1 MIMEQINKP
10 GDLQKLNLTRAEL
23 DELAQEIRDF
33 LIEKVS
39 VTGGHLASNLGTI
52 ELTLALHLVFQIP
65 KDKIIWDVGHQS
77 YTHKILTGRKDGFDR
92 LRQFGGMSGFPK
104 RSESPCDAFNTG
116 HSTTSIS
123 IGLGMAYA
131 RDLKGEDNHI
141 ISVIGDGS
149 LTGGMAYEALNNA
162 AQLDSNFI
170 IVLNDNDMS
179 ISENVGGMSAYL
191 ESIRTDVAYNNL
203 KEDVSNTLSKIP
215 VVGER
220 IVQRISKTKS
230 TIKQFMIPGMLF
242 ENMGVTYL
250 GPIDGHDIS
259 QLIRVFSDA
268 KRLKRA
274 VIVHVRTQKGK
285 GYEPAVKNPAKFHGI
300 PPFDIAT
307 GLAKQK
313 KTEAAY
319 TDIFARMLCNIA
331 AKNERIVGIT
341 AAMPDGT
348 GMKRF
353 AKEYPMR
360 FFDVGIAEEH
370 AVTFAAGLAVS
381 GLKPVVAIYSSFL
394 QRAYDQIVH
403 DVCINDLPVIFA
415 IDRAGLVG
423 NDGET
428 HQGILD
434 LSYMSSIPGMTI
446 FAPKNKYEF
455 MDVMDFA
462 SDYEHPIAIR
472 YPRGTA
478 YKGLREY
485 RAKIQL
491 GKSELLQQGK
501 EIALLAV
508 GTMVQTAM
516 EVAKR
521 LEEEGWNI
529 TVVNM
534 RFIQPWDREQV
545 DQLSHNHRFVVTM
558 EENVLSGGFGEKV
571 AAYISRKN
579 YPMQVLNIGIPD
591 QFVEHGT
598 ISELKGMLGID
609 TDGIISSIK
618 SHLSESNCILG

>member
-10 GDLQKLNLTRAEL
+10 GDLQKLNLTKAQL
-23 DELAQEIRDF
+23 DELAQELRDF

-39 VTGGHLASNLGTI
+39 ITGGHLASNLGTV
-52 ELTLALHLVFQIP
+52 ELTLALHLAFQFP

-77 YTHKILTGRKDGFDR
+77 YTHKILTGRRDGFDT

-104 RSESPCDAFNTG
+104 RKESSCDAFNTG

-123 IGLGMAYA
+123 VGLGMAYA
-131 RDLKGEDNHI
+131 RDIKGEDYHV

-162 AQLDSNFI
+162 AQLESNFI

-179 ISENVGGMSAYL
+179 ISKNVGGMSAYL

-215 VVGER
+215 VVGDR
-220 IVQRISKTKS
+220 IVQKISRTKS
-230 TIKQFMIPGMLF
+230 TIKQLVIPGMLF

-250 GPIDGHDIS
+250 GPIDGHDIN

-300 PPFDIAT
+300 GPFDIAT
-307 GLAKQK
+307 GMLKQK
-313 KTEAAY
+313 KMEAAY
-319 TDIFARMLCNIA
+319 TDVFAKMLCNIA
-331 AKNERIVGIT
+331 QKDERIVGIT

-353 AKEYPMR
+353 AKEYPER

-434 LSYMSSIPGMTI
+434 LSYMSSIPGMTV

-455 MDVMDFA
+455 MDAIDFA
-462 SDYEHPIAIR
+462 AAYDHPISIR
-472 YPRGTA
+472 YPRGVA
-478 YKGLREY
+478 YTGLKEY
-485 RAKIQL
+485 RTPIKL
-491 GKSELLQQGK
+491 GKGEVLHKGS

-508 GTMVQTAM
+508 GTMVQTAA
-516 EVAKR
+516 EVADW
-521 LEEEGWNI
+521 LEKEGYHATLI
-529 TVVNM
+529 NM
-534 RFIQPWDREQV
+534 RFIQPWDKECV
-545 DQLSHNHRFVVTM
+545 DQLNGSHRLVVTM
-558 EENVLSGGFGEKV
+558 EENVLSGGFGEKISS
-571 AAYISRKN
+571 YISTKN
-579 YPMQVLNIGIPD
+579 YPMQTLMIGISD

-598 ISELKGMLGID
+598 ISELKRTLGID
-609 TDGIISSIK
+609 TEGIISKIK
-618 SHLSESNCILG
+618 NIL

>member
-1 MIMEQINKP
+1 MEQINKP
-10 GDLQKLNLTRAEL
+10 GDLQKLNLTKAQL
-23 DELAQEIRDF
+23 DELAEALRDF
-33 LIEKVS
+33 LIENVS
-39 VTGGHLASNLGTI
+39 ITGGHLASNLGTI
-52 ELTLALHLVFQIP
+52 ELTLALHLAFQIP

-77 YTHKILTGRKDGFDR
+77 YTHKILTGRKEGFDT

-104 RSESPCDAFNTG
+104 RNESICDAFNTG

-123 IGLGMAYA
+123 VGLGMAYA
-131 RDLKGEDNHI
+131 RDLMGEDNHI
-141 ISVIGDGS
+141 ITVIGDGS

-162 AQLDSNFI
+162 AQLESNFI

-215 VVGER
+215 IVGER

-250 GPIDGHDIS
+250 GPIDGHDIN
-259 QLIRVFSDA
+259 QLIRVFTDA

-274 VIVHVRTQKGK
+274 VIVHVRTQKGR

-300 PPFDIAT
+300 APFDIAT
-307 GLAKQK
+307 GLIKQK
-313 KTEAAY
+313 KTEATY

-331 AKNERIVGIT
+331 AKDKRIVGIT

-353 AKEYPMR
+353 AKEYPKR

-381 GLKPVVAIYSSFL
+381 GLRPVVAIYSSFL

-423 NDGET
+423 SDGET

-455 MDVMDFA
+455 MDVIDFA
-462 SDYEHPIAIR
+462 AAYEHPIAIR
-472 YPRGTA
+472 YPRGTV
-478 YKGLREY
+478 YKGLREH
-485 RAKIQL
+485 RAEIQL
-491 GKSELLQQGK
+491 GKSELLQEGE

-516 EVAKR
+516 EVAQK
-521 LEEEGWNI
+521 LEEHGKKV

-534 RFIQPWDREQV
+534 RFVQPWDKERI
-545 DQLSHNHRFVVTM
+545 DQLNSTHRLIVTM
-558 EENVLSGGFGEKV
+558 EENVLNGGFGEKI
-571 AAYISRKN
+571 AAYVSRKN
-579 YPMQVLNIGIPD
+579 YSMQVLNIGIPN

-598 ISELKGMLGID
+598 ISELKRILGID
-609 TDGIISSIK
+609 RDGIIASILV
-618 SHLSESNCILG
+618 H

>member
-1 MIMEQINKP
+1 MEQINKP
-10 GDLQKLNLTRAEL
+10 GDLQKLNLTKAQL
-23 DELAQEIRDF
+23 DELAQELRDF

-39 VTGGHLASNLGTI
+39 ITGGHLASNLGTI
-52 ELTLALHLVFQIP
+52 ELTLALHLAFQIP

-77 YTHKILTGRKDGFDR
+77 YTHKILTGRKEGFDT

-104 RSESPCDAFNTG
+104 RNESICDAFNTG

-123 IGLGMAYA
+123 VGLGMAYA
-131 RDLKGEDNHI
+131 RDLMGEDNHI
-141 ISVIGDGS
+141 ITVIGDGS

-162 AQLDSNFI
+162 AQLESNFI

-215 VVGER
+215 IVGER

-250 GPIDGHDIS
+250 GPIDGHDIN
-259 QLIRVFSDA
+259 QLIRVFTDA

-274 VIVHVRTQKGK
+274 VIVHVRTQKGR

-300 PPFDIAT
+300 APFDIAT
-307 GLAKQK
+307 GLIKQK
-313 KTEAAY
+313 KTEATY

-331 AKNERIVGIT
+331 AKDKRIVGIT

-353 AKEYPMR
+353 AKEYPKR

-381 GLKPVVAIYSSFL
+381 GLRPIVAIYSSFL

-423 NDGET
+423 SDGET

-455 MDVMDFA
+455 MDVIDFA
-462 SDYEHPIAIR
+462 AAYEHPIAIR
-472 YPRGTA
+472 YPRGTV
-478 YKGLREY
+478 YKGLREH
-485 RAKIQL
+485 RAEIQL
-491 GKSELLQQGK
+491 GKSELLQEGE

-516 EVAKR
+516 EVAQK
-521 LEEEGWNI
+521 LEEYGKKV

-534 RFIQPWDREQV
+534 RFVQPWDKERI
-545 DQLSHNHRFVVTM
+545 DQLNSTHRLIVTM
-558 EENVLSGGFGEKV
+558 EENVLNGGFGEKI
-571 AAYISRKN
+571 AAYVSRKN
-579 YPMQVLNIGIPD
+579 YSMQVLNIGIPN

-598 ISELKGMLGID
+598 ISELKRILGID
-609 TDGIISSIK
+609 RDGIIASILV
-618 SHLSESNCILG
+618 H

>member
-1 MIMEQINKP
+1 MEQINKP
-10 GDLQKLNLTRAEL
+10 GDLQKLNLTKAQL
-23 DELAQEIRDF
+23 DELAQELRDF

-39 VTGGHLASNLGTI
+39 ITGGHLASNLGTI
-52 ELTLALHLVFQIP
+52 ELTLALHLAFQIP

-77 YTHKILTGRKDGFDR
+77 YTHKILTGRKEGFDT

-104 RSESPCDAFNTG
+104 RNESICDAFNTG

-123 IGLGMAYA
+123 VGLGMAYA
-131 RDLKGEDNHI
+131 RDLMGEDNHI
-141 ISVIGDGS
+141 ITVIGDGS

-162 AQLDSNFI
+162 AQLESNFI

-215 VVGER
+215 IVGER

-250 GPIDGHDIS
+250 GPIDGHDIN
-259 QLIRVFSDA
+259 QLIRVFTDA

-274 VIVHVRTQKGK
+274 VIVHVRTQKGR

-300 PPFDIAT
+300 APFDIAT
-307 GLAKQK
+307 GLIKQK
-313 KTEAAY
+313 KTEATY

-331 AKNERIVGIT
+331 AKDKRIVGIT

-353 AKEYPMR
+353 AKEYPKR

-381 GLKPVVAIYSSFL
+381 GLRPVVAIYSSFL

-423 NDGET
+423 SDGET

-455 MDVMDFA
+455 MDVIDFA
-462 SDYEHPIAIR
+462 AAYEHPIAIR
-472 YPRGTA
+472 YPRGTV
-478 YKGLREY
+478 YKGLREH
-485 RAKIQL
+485 RAEIQL
-491 GKSELLQQGK
+491 GKSELLQEGE

-516 EVAKR
+516 EVAQK
-521 LEEEGWNI
+521 LEEHGKKV

-534 RFIQPWDREQV
+534 RFVQPWDKERI
-545 DQLSHNHRFVVTM
+545 DQLNSTHRLIVTM
-558 EENVLSGGFGEKV
+558 EENVLNGGFGEKI
-571 AAYISRKN
+571 AAYVSRKN
-579 YPMQVLNIGIPD
+579 YSMQVLNIGIPN

-598 ISELKGMLGID
+598 ISELKRILGID
-609 TDGIISSIK
+609 RDGIIASILV
-618 SHLSESNCILG
+618 H